1 VKRNVKKRH
10 FVRRNERRKRRNAV
24 DPKREEQDR
33 HQQVLAAVVREVE
46 AVEVTVPPRRQ
57 GPHHQG
63 RDPIHQIQDHI
74 LLVPRTVP
82 ELLHRRIPV
91 APLVVQEAVV
101 GLPEEKA
108 KDPDRTVKAQGQAG
122 HHHIRVVK
130 VEEERIARIE
140 SRMESFQRTTTRKSV
155 HPRL

>member
-33 HQQVLAAVVREVE
+33 HQQVLAAVVREAE
-46 AVEVTVPPRRQ
+46 AVEVTVPPRQ

-63 RDPIHQIQDHI
+63 RDLIHQIQDHI
-74 LLVPRTVP
+74 LLVPHTVP

-101 GLPEEKA
+101 GLSEEKA

-130 VEEERIARIE
+130 VEEERIARIK